1 MIDCSHANSSKD
13 YNRQPIVCHEIA
25 EQVAAGNRDILGVM
39 MESNLVAGTQKLIAG
54 KPLSGLVY
62 GQSITDGC
70 VDWPTTH
77 GMLTELAAAV
87 RSRRTANQSQLAGA
101 PTSALVK

>member
-1 MIDCSHANSSKD
+1 MIDCSHANSGKD

-39 MESNLVAGTQKLIAG
+39 IESNLVAGTQKLEAG
-54 KPLSGLVY
+54 KSLNDLVY

-77 GMLTELAAAV
+77 SMLTELAAAV
-87 RSRRTANQSQLAGA
+87 RSRRTVTQATEALS
-101 PTSALVK
+101 SAAAK